1 MIAPK
6 KQTAVYAEG
15 VRRALLCI
23 ALLAFTVIQLEADQW
38 PAWRGPGANGI
49 YGGIPLPLLWSTNQ
63 NVHWQTPL
71 PGPGNSTPIIW
82 DQRVFITQAV
92 EKTSRRAVICFDRRD
107 GKILWE
113 AGPIWTSKE
122 TTSPENPPCTPSPV
136 TDGKRVIAWFGS
148 AGVYCFDFAGHELW
162 NRDLGRQSHMYGY
175 GASPLVY
182 HDLCIIN
189 FGPGLRSFVVA
200 LDKRTGKIVW
210 QYNPQPIPQDAKF
223 ENYGGEAS
231 WQKPGG
237 MALAEIAGSW
247 ATPLL
252 ARADHSDE
260 IVVALPFKINGLAPK
275 NGAEL
280 WTCSGPNN
288 GIYSAPFIGE
298 GTVVLNSSGFRNAI
312 TAVRPGGR
320 GDVTTTHRAWIQN
333 LAAKPSI
340 GSGVIFKNHIYQINT
355 SGFAE
360 CRNLG
365 TGTLVW
371 EERLTGSGALNS
383 SWSSALLDGDRLY
396 LANRNA
402 DVFVLRASP
411 KFELLA
417 TNSIGAGPMN
427 SSPAASDG
435 DLFLRTDQALFRISA
450 PLAP

>member
-1 MIAPK
+1 M
-6 KQTAVYAEG
+6 
-15 VRRALLCI
+15 RRSLLCI
-23 ALLAFTVIQLEADQW
+23 ALLVSTFIQLEADQW

-49 YGGIPLPLLWSTNQ
+49 YRGLPLPLHWSANQ
-63 NVHWQTPL
+63 NIRWQTPL

-82 DQRVFITQAV
+82 GQRVFITQAV
-92 EKTSRRAVICFDRRD
+92 EKTSQRAVICFDRRD
-107 GKILWE
+107 GKILWK
-113 AGPIWTSKE
+113 AGPIWTAKE
-122 TTSPENPPCTPSPV
+122 STSPENPPCTPSPI

-148 AGVYCFDFAGHELW
+148 AGVYCFDFAGRELW
-162 NRDLGRQSHMYGY
+162 HRDLGPQSHMYGY
-175 GASPLVY
+175 GGSPLLY

-200 LDKRTGKIVW
+200 LDKRTGKTVW
-210 QYNPQPIPQDAKF
+210 QYDPQPIPPDAKF
-223 ENYGGEAS
+223 ENYGGEAI
-231 WQKPGG
+231 WQKPGS
-237 MALAEIAGSW
+237 MTLAEIAGSW

-252 ARADHSDE
+252 VRTGHHDE
-260 IVVALPFKINGLAPK
+260 IVIALPFKIIGLAPK
-275 NGAEL
+275 YGAEL

-288 GIYSAPFIGE
+288 GIYSAPFFGE
-298 GTVVLNSSGFRNAI
+298 GIVVLNSSGFRNAI

-333 LAAKPSI
+333 LASKPSI
-340 GSGVIFKNHIYQINT
+340 GSGVMFKNHIYQINT

-360 CRNLG
+360 CRNLA
-365 TGTLVW
+365 TGNLVW

-427 SSPAASDG
+427 ASPAASDG
-435 DLFLRTDQALFRISA
+435 DFFLRTDKALLRIGNES
-450 PLAP
+450 PGVSRESQVEDRR